1 MVPWKNNIWKVTQ
14 SFQVIWKS
22 PKESSLQFLEEVCQI
37 LRELLVWS
45 NACPLSH
52 WCHPTILSSV
62 VPFSFCLPSFP
73 ASGTF
78 PMSWLF
84 KWDGQSIGA
93 STPATVFPV
102 NNQGWF
108 PLRLTDWLS
117 LQSKGP
123 SRVFSSTTIW
133 KHQFGDQSSLWSN
146 SHIHTWLQEK
156 QFCLHGHLPAKW
168 CLCFLICCLDLAKLS
183 FQGASVF

>member
-84 KWDGQSIGA
+84 TSGGQS
-93 STPATVFPV
+93 T
-102 NNQGWF
+102 
-108 PLRLTDWLS
+108 
-117 LQSKGP
+117 
-123 SRVFSSTTIW
+123 
-133 KHQFGDQSSLWSN
+133 
-146 SHIHTWLQEK
+146 
-156 QFCLHGHLPAKW
+156 
-168 CLCFLICCLDLAKLS
+168 
-183 FQGASVF
+183 GASVSASVLPVSIQVNTNTVICPYLNYLCYIMITKHIRKWKCPFSNGAQRMRTLVEWSILQSRNYANFLGY